1 MDAAVNDLARMGA
14 AEAARRIA
22 AGEIT
27 SQELVE
33 ACLATI
39 AAREDAVQAWQYLD
53 PDYAREQA
61 RRADAWRAT
70 GHTTGPLHG
79 VPVGI
84 KDIIDT
90 EDMPTEHG
98 SPYFAGHQPT
108 EDAAVVRGLKDAG
121 AIILGKTVTTELAVL
136 HPGKTRNPHR
146 AGHTPGGSSSGS
158 AAAVAVDMVP
168 LAVGTQTGGS
178 VIRPAAYCGVFGFKP
193 THGLISRHGII
204 SQSPALDTVGVF
216 ARSVEDLAIGAD
228 CLTAYDPRDPGMWPR
243 SRPRL
248 HATALEEPPLEPIFA
263 FVKGPAWDQAEPVTQ
278 EAFAEL
284 AQALGERCDEVDL
297 PEVYAEG
304 LRWQRLIQMADV
316 AKSYGPLL
324 AKSPDLMSD
333 LLKSLVEE
341 GRAVPATDYNTARDY
356 QQVLSAGLDQIFERY
371 DAIIT
376 PATTGPAP
384 TIETTGSPI
393 FCGLWTYMGVP
404 AVSLPLLEVDGLPL
418 GVQLVGPRR
427 DDARLLRTAR
437 WLQRY
442 LQDGLEDKDA

>member
-1 MDAAVNDLARMGA
+1 MDAAVSDLARMGA

-27 SQELVE
+27 SERLTQ
-33 ACLATI
+33 ACLEVI

-53 PDYAREQA
+53 PDFALEQA
-61 RRADAWRAT
+61 RRADAWRGSGRT
-70 GHTTGPLHG
+70 MGPLHG

-90 EDMPTEHG
+90 AEMPTEHG

-108 EDAAVVRGLKDAG
+108 EDAAVVSALKDAG
-121 AIILGKTVTTELAVL
+121 AVILGKTVTTELAVL

-146 AGHTPGGSSSGS
+146 PEHTPGGSSSGS

-168 LAVGTQTGGS
+168 LAVGTQTAGS

-193 THGLISRHGII
+193 TYGLISRHGII

-216 ARSVEDLAIGAD
+216 ARSIEDIALGVD
-228 CLTAYDPRDPGMWPR
+228 CMTAYDPRDPGMWPR

-248 HATALEEPPLEPIFA
+248 RATALEEPPVEPLFA
-263 FVKGPAWDQAEPVTQ
+263 FVKGPAWNQAEPVTE

-284 AQALGERCDEVDL
+284 AQVLGERCDEVEL
-297 PEVYAEG
+297 PEVFAEG

-316 AKSYGPLL
+316 AKNYGPLL
-324 AKSPDLMSD
+324 NKSTDLMSD

-341 GRAVPATDYNTARDY
+341 GRAVPATEYNTARDY
-356 QQVLSAGLDQIFERY
+356 QQVLNAGLDQIFERY

-376 PATTGPAP
+376 PATTGAAP
-384 TIETTGSPI
+384 SIETTGSPI

-404 AVSLPLLEVDGLPL
+404 AVSLPLLEADGLPL
-418 GVQLVGPRR
+418 GVQVVGPRR

-437 WLQRY
+437 WLQRF
-442 LQDGLEDKDA
+442 LNDEMD